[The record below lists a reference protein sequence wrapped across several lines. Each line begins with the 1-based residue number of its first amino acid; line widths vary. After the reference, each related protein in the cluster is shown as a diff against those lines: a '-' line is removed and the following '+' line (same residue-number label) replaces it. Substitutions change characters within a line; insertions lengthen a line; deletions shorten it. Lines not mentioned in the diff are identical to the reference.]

1 MVERGDETI
10 RIDAGSRWDALE
22 LLRRLR
28 PFRTHLVQLNDRRW
42 LVCVR
47 PDRELDELEIAVL
60 RTASAWAADRHVTA
74 TVSVADRSY
83 AVRP

>member
-10 RIDAGSRWDALE
+10 RIEAGSRWDALD

-28 PFRTHLVQLNDRRW
+28 PFRTHLVQLNDQRW

-47 PDRELDELEIAVL
+47 QDRDLDELETAVL
-60 RTASAWAADRHVTA
+60 RTASGWAADRNVAT
-74 TVSVADRSY
+74 TVSVGGRSHP
-83 AVRP
+83 VRP